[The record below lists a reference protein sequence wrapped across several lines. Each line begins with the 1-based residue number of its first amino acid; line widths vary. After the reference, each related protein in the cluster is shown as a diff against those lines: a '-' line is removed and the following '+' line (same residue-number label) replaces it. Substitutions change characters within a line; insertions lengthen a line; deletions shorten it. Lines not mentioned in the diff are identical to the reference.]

1 MERGTVTLI
10 LRYAR
15 VPEKPTAG
23 SPEKEENSQL
33 GTHHGFRVQPFILG
47 KCTRYPE
54 TNGWLKAPENGMV
67 GREYGILV
75 DPFGN

>member
-1 MERGTVTLI
+1 MNSGNILDICSYDKASNMERGTVTLI

-54 TNGWLKAPENGMV
+54 TNG
-67 GREYGILV
+67 
-75 DPFGN
+75 